1 MPRTERRTDAQAP
14 DLGPPSLL
22 DLYRDERNAL
32 VRLAALLLQQRSD
45 AEDVVQDAF
54 VRAYLRWDSLRDP
67 ESALP
72 FLRSAVLNG
81 ARSKLRRRRVAARFR
96 QTAAADSDSAETHA
110 VREAERRHLVAS
122 LAALPARQRE
132 CLVLRYYLGL
142 SEQETA
148 STLGISEGSVKT
160 HLHRG
165 SGRLAA
171 RLEGLP

>member
-1 MPRTERRTDAQAP
+1 MPRTVGRTEGAP
-14 DLGPPSLL
+14 RELGPPSLL
-22 DLYRDERNAL
+22 DLYRDERNSL
-32 VRLAALLLQQRSD
+32 VRLAALLLSQRSD

-54 VRAYLRWDSLRDP
+54 VRAYVRWDSLRDP
-67 ESALP
+67 ARALP

-81 ARSKLRRRRVAARFR
+81 ARSKLRRRRVAARFW
-96 QTAAADSDSAETHA
+96 QPPAADPDSAESQA
-110 VREAERRHLVAS
+110 VREAERQRLVAL

-171 RLEGLP
+171 RLEELP